1 MLKNLTIKSKILF
14 ITLFG
19 LLLLSSVLGYVS
31 VSKAK
36 ESLIKKSYDMLTST
50 RDNKAKQVKNYLE
63 QRIKDIKV
71 LSKSSN
77 ADELLYD
84 LGNLYDDLDLEED
97 EIFDVSIV
105 SIKDA
110 TTPHENFFQNFA
122 KEYGYNDIYLINA
135 ESGHVLYTSS
145 KLKDYGS
152 NLKFGNLKSSPLAQ
166 VWKKTLESKEATFID
181 MTKYS
186 INDNKPTMFL
196 GAPVFQDE
204 EIKGVIVFQ
213 ISTKDINDIMSFRKG
228 YTKSQEDYLVGQDYL
243 MRSNSYLDPKN
254 HSLNA
259 SFSNKEKGKVD
270 GIVYGGTS
278 RKIRNYLQISNKLFV
293 SHSSKSENKI
303 GYFKTELIK
312 PISPL
317 YFNDKERTSA
327 LISICSLLN
336 TLLPEAQQNKK
347 IYNSFEKLINSIN
360 LENWIFIYIFFEL
373 NLIKDLGYDTNL
385 EQYSPNES
393 TSNDI
398 SKIKI
403 DGYIYEVPNFL
414 IFKKIPVK
422 FDNTL
427 IRKSLYFTRNVLQ
440 NKFFIPNN
448 LLFPKS
454 RVVLENYFN

>member
-1 MLKNLTIKSKILF
+1 MIWEDECY
-14 ITLFG
+14 
-19 LLLLSSVLGYVS
+19 LLS
-31 VSKAK
+31 K
-36 ESLIKKSYDMLTST
+36 
-50 RDNKAKQVKNYLE
+50 R
-63 QRIKDIKV
+63 
-71 LSKSSN
+71 
-77 ADELLYD
+77 
-84 LGNLYDDLDLEED
+84 
-97 EIFDVSIV
+97 
-105 SIKDA
+105 
-110 TTPHENFFQNFA
+110 
-122 KEYGYNDIYLINA
+122 
-135 ESGHVLYTSS
+135 
-145 KLKDYGS
+145 
-152 NLKFGNLKSSPLAQ
+152 KFR
-166 VWKKTLESKEATFID
+166 E
-181 MTKYS
+181 
-186 INDNKPTMFL
+186 
-196 GAPVFQDE
+196 
-204 EIKGVIVFQ
+204 
-213 ISTKDINDIMSFRKG
+213 
-228 YTKSQEDYLVGQDYL
+228 
-243 MRSNSYLDPKN
+243 
-254 HSLNA
+254 NA
-259 SFSNKEKGKVD
+259 SIINIFTKEKGKVD

-336 TLLPEAQQNKK
+336 TLLPVSQQNKK
-347 IYNSFEKLINSIN
+347 IYYSFEKLINSIN

-385 EQYSPNES
+385 EQYSSKES

-403 DGYIYEVPNFL
+403 DGYFYDVPNYL
-414 IFKKIPVK
+414 IFKKIPLD
-422 FDNTL
+422 FNNSL

>member
-1 MLKNLTIKSKILF
+1 MIWEDECY
-14 ITLFG
+14 
-19 LLLLSSVLGYVS
+19 LLS
-31 VSKAK
+31 KRK
-36 ESLIKKSYDMLTST
+36 FRE
-50 RDNKAKQVKNYLE
+50 
-63 QRIKDIKV
+63 
-71 LSKSSN
+71 N
-77 ADELLYD
+77 A
-84 LGNLYDDLDLEED
+84 NIIN
-97 EIFDVSIV
+97 IF
-105 SIKDA
+105 
-110 TTPHENFFQNFA
+110 T
-122 KEYGYNDIYLINA
+122 
-135 ESGHVLYTSS
+135 
-145 KLKDYGS
+145 
-152 NLKFGNLKSSPLAQ
+152 
-166 VWKKTLESKEATFID
+166 
-181 MTKYS
+181 
-186 INDNKPTMFL
+186 
-196 GAPVFQDE
+196 
-204 EIKGVIVFQ
+204 
-213 ISTKDINDIMSFRKG
+213 
-228 YTKSQEDYLVGQDYL
+228 
-243 MRSNSYLDPKN
+243 
-254 HSLNA
+254 
-259 SFSNKEKGKVD
+259 KEKGKVD

-336 TLLPEAQQNKK
+336 TLLPESQQNKK

-385 EQYSPNES
+385 EQYSSNES

-414 IFKKIPVK
+414 IFKKIPLE
-422 FDNTL
+422 FNNTL

>member
-1 MLKNLTIKSKILF
+1 MIWEDECY
-14 ITLFG
+14 
-19 LLLLSSVLGYVS
+19 LLS
-31 VSKAK
+31 KRK
-36 ESLIKKSYDMLTST
+36 FRE
-50 RDNKAKQVKNYLE
+50 
-63 QRIKDIKV
+63 
-71 LSKSSN
+71 N
-77 ADELLYD
+77 A
-84 LGNLYDDLDLEED
+84 NIIN
-97 EIFDVSIV
+97 IF
-105 SIKDA
+105 
-110 TTPHENFFQNFA
+110 T
-122 KEYGYNDIYLINA
+122 
-135 ESGHVLYTSS
+135 
-145 KLKDYGS
+145 
-152 NLKFGNLKSSPLAQ
+152 
-166 VWKKTLESKEATFID
+166 
-181 MTKYS
+181 
-186 INDNKPTMFL
+186 
-196 GAPVFQDE
+196 
-204 EIKGVIVFQ
+204 
-213 ISTKDINDIMSFRKG
+213 
-228 YTKSQEDYLVGQDYL
+228 
-243 MRSNSYLDPKN
+243 
-254 HSLNA
+254 
-259 SFSNKEKGKVD
+259 KEKGKVD

-293 SHSSKSENKI
+293 SHSSKNENKI

-385 EQYSPNES
+385 EQHSSTES
-393 TSNDI
+393 IKNDI
-398 SKIKI
+398 LKIKI

-414 IFKKIPVK
+414 IFKKIPVE
-422 FDNTL
+422 FNNNL